1 MPAKLTTTIVTN
13 IDKKVNNQINRE
25 LIREFYNYLKNID
38 TSENYQ
44 NGLFKV
50 IIRYAEYLGSDVTFY
65 QNQDKEQIIQF
76 LDLKRK
82 TVEDDSWKCY
92 PIQTK

>member
-1 MPAKLTTTIVTN
+1 MPANLTTTITN
-13 IDKKVNNQINRE
+13 IDKKVKNQVNR
-25 LIREFYNYLKNID
+25 IIVKEFFTFLKNQGI
-38 TSENYQ
+38 SENYQ
-44 NGLFKV
+44 NGLLKV
-50 IIRYAEYLGSDVTFY
+50 LIRYAEYLGSAVTFY
-65 QNQDKEQIIQF
+65 QNQDKEQIIKY

>member
-1 MPAKLTTTIVTN
+1 LPANLATTITN
-13 IDKKVNNQINRE
+13 IEKKIKNQVNRI
-25 LIREFYNYLKNID
+25 IVKEFFTFLKNQGI
-38 TSENYQ
+38 SENYQ

-50 IIRYAEYLGSDVTFY
+50 LIRYAEYLGSDVTFY
-65 QNQDKEQIIQF
+65 QNQDKEQIIKY